1 MRTKQTCKELQMQRL
16 RETELGN
23 FSIMCYPAVN
33 RELLLACCGHNRT
46 LHPDLP
52 RSFCNQVFI
61 AYVRPSV
68 FFGLEFVPEDRQ
80 LQRVNTRLF
89 QGAGR
94 HILMWPRGAPT
105 AAVQGRAAWLA

>member
-1 MRTKQTCKELQMQRL
+1 MLSRG
-16 RETELGN
+16 ETENCCLHVVDTIEL
-23 FSIMCYPAVN
+23 SIQICRAVFAI
-33 RELLLACCGHNRT
+33 RFLLHMYA
-46 LHPDLP
+46 HP
-52 RSFCNQVFI
+52 F
-61 AYVRPSV
+61 